1 MPEVTRDYPRSP
13 EAAGSEQQK
22 SSPSPDLN
30 DSNSRVQTTGTPA
43 PCRYPQA
50 GLPAHCPRTGAY
62 AVDVAAF
69 EALALPALS
78 PPPPSAAARR
88 SVVVIDEVGRMELHS
103 AAFQAAVTR
112 LLASPAEAVVFG
124 ALTAPIYGHRVPFC
138 DAIAAHGRVSVDR
151 ITQKTRDAVR
161 EALQRRLK
169 MAVARGGAEG
179 GRVGVGRA
187 GPGKGSAP
195 SGL

>member
-1 MPEVTRDYPRSP
+1 M
-13 EAAGSEQQK
+13 
-22 SSPSPDLN
+22 
-30 DSNSRVQTTGTPA
+30 
-43 PCRYPQA
+43 
-50 GLPAHCPRTGAY
+50 
-62 AVDVAAF
+62 DVAAF

-161 EALQRRLK
+161 EALQRRLLRE
-169 MAVARGGAEG
+169 VGLREEG
-179 GRVGVGRA
+179 
-187 GPGKGSAP
+187 
-195 SGL
+195 